1 MKIHFYVHVE
11 ELEYLDKI
19 IKGKLNAELYPI
31 TVSPTYFK
39 DSYLIDI
46 SYSDFVRLNDKNTF
60 ISLISL

>member
-1 MKIHFYVHVE
+1 MKIYFYVHAG

-19 IKGKLNAELYPI
+19 IKGKLDAEAYPVTI
-31 TVSPTYFK
+31 SPTYFK
-39 DSYLIDI
+39 DSYLVDI